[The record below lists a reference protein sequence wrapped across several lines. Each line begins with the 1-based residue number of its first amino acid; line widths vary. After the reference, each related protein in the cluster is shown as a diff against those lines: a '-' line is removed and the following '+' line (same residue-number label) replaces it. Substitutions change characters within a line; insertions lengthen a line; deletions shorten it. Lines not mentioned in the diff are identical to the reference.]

1 MSSMEVIHG
10 FIHKYL
16 LSNYSVP
23 NTTLV
28 SEGTPMN
35 KENTVSAPWHVLS
48 SDGDR
53 FSEMKE

>member
-1 MSSMEVIHG
+1 MEVIHG